1 MYTKKIAFAVLLSG
15 LVISGCSTQ
24 KVQPRDSLRYLSSS
38 QVNPL
43 EYPPSL
49 VKTTATDTVATTTL
63 KEYRQHQKQVVQKVL
78 PTGEN
83 AGLTFIESENGRR
96 WINTGLSPDYVW
108 QQIQQLVRQ
117 LGLEIESQTP
127 EAGIIETKWAENQAN
142 VDDGF
147 IRGLIRKVAGSLLGS
162 TSKDKF
168 KIRLER
174 DGDRVLVFVTHYS
187 LKDEATGND
196 QQFHKWVDGGSD
208 PELEAEFLARLAA
221 RLGVGGDGLS
231 ASGKG
236 GSIPAIDREGMRI
249 TINNR
254 SSQDV
259 WKQLGDILD
268 DGSEFNVLEQY
279 SGINTYRVGRTIK
292 KRRFFFFTRY
302 DREGE
307 VYYIRVNEIGD
318 NQAKID
324 IQPVLTL
331 NHLEELVDRIST
343 KLQ

>member
-1 MYTKKIAFAVLLSG
+1 MYTKKIAFVVLLSG

-49 VKTTATDTVATTTL
+49 VKTTRTDTVATTTL
-63 KEYRQHQKQVVQKVL
+63 KEYRQHQKQVAQKVL
-78 PTGEN
+78 PTGDN

-96 WINTGLSPDYVW
+96 WINTGHSPDYVW

-174 DGDRVLVFVTHYS
+174 DGDRVLVFVTHYA

-196 QQFHKWVDGGSD
+196 QQFHKWVESAGD
-208 PELEAEFLARLAA
+208 PELEAEFLARLSA

-231 ASGKG
+231 ALGKA
-236 GSIPAIDREGMRI
+236 GSIPSIDREGMHI
-249 TINNR
+249 TVSNR
-254 SSQDV
+254 SQQDV
-259 WKQLGDILD
+259 WKQLGEILD
-268 DGSEFNVLEQY
+268 DGAEFNILEQY
-279 SGINTYRVGRTIK
+279 SGINTYRVGRVIK

-307 VYYIRVNEIGD
+307 VYYIRVNESANGT
-318 NQAKID
+318 AID
-324 IQPVLTL
+324 ILPVLTL
-331 NHLEELVDRIST
+331 NHLEEMVDRIST